1 MTDLF
6 DDGCGFCPNCG
17 CRSECCRCCSCAVQ
31 TTIVRGSMG
40 PRGATGPQGPAGQ
53 TGPTGPTGANGLSV
67 TGPTGPTGPTGATGA
82 TGATGPTGPTGAN
95 GLSVTGPTGPTGPVT
110 DGKTSFKPKRNGGK
124 SAVFHIKIF
133 ICAAREQLSDGAA
146 RALSAPET
154 ETGRNAPR
162 KDCSFRPNFFMK

>member
-67 TGPTGPTGPTGATGA
+67 TGPTGPTGPTGA

>member
-53 TGPTGPTGANGLSV
+53 
-67 TGPTGPTGPTGATGA
+67 
-82 TGATGPTGPTGAN
+82 TGPTGPTGAN

-162 KDCSFRPNFFMK
+162 KDCSFHPNFFMK

>member
-67 TGPTGPTGPTGATGA
+67 TGPTGPTGA

-110 DGKTSFKPKRNGGK
+110 DGKTSFKPMRNGGK

-162 KDCSFRPNFFMK
+162 KDCSFHPNFFMK